1 MNELVWFDNLTFIMD
16 RLKSEE
22 KEVEVS
28 NKHVKITVRDKDN
41 SIVSDDMSFISDTI
55 KEYKGHNLYLNL
67 WRFGQEYR
75 GRVSFSY
82 KGFWERLRERNHKSN
97 GSMP

>member
-1 MNELVWFDNLTFIMD
+1 MNELVWFNNLMFIMD

-28 NKHVKITVRDKDN
+28 DKHVKITVKDTDN

-55 KEYKGHNLYLNL
+55 KEYKGYDLNLSL
-67 WRFGQEYR
+67 WRFGTEYR
-75 GRVSFSY
+75 SRVSFSY
-82 KGFWERLRERNHKSN
+82 KGFWERLKERNRKN
-97 GSMP
+97 

>member
-28 NKHVKITVRDKDN
+28 DKHVKITVRDKDN

-55 KEYKGHNLYLNL
+55 KEYKGYNLYLNL